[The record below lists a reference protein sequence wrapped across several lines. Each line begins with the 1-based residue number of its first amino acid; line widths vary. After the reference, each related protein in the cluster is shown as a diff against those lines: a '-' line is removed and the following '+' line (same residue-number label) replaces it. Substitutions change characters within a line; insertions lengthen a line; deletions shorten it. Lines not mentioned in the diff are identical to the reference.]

1 MATGPARA
9 ALADA
14 LFTSPIYVEQ
24 RGQVA
29 RLGLADERVRA
40 VLMAMHERC
49 GRMTRP
55 ALGQRLELP
64 PTRLNGLLV
73 AVARL
78 LNLDGQPVI
87 ESDDQSDTAVLN
99 IDLLRLQFEV

>member
-1 MATGPARA
+1 
-9 ALADA
+9 
-14 LFTSPIYVEQ
+14 
-24 RGQVA
+24 
-29 RLGLADERVRA
+29 
-40 VLMAMHERC
+40 
-49 GRMTRP
+49 MTRP

-87 ESDDQSDTAVLN
+87 DIDDPSDTVVLN
-99 IDLLRLQFEV
+99 IELLRLQFEV

>member
-1 MATGPARA
+1 M
-9 ALADA
+9 
-14 LFTSPIYVEQ
+14 EQ

-40 VLMAMHERC
+40 VLMALHERG

-87 ESDDQSDTAVLN
+87 ETDAQSDTVILN
-99 IDLLRLQFEV
+99 IELLTLQFEV